1 MPFIVANIKS
11 TYMLIANTG
20 KGNIPGR
27 LWDMAHTFMDVIK
40 VCEAEYNETW
50 NTKLSITKMILQS
63 LIFVTLCEWN

>member
-40 VCEAEYNETW
+40 VCEAEYNET
-50 NTKLSITKMILQS
+50 
-63 LIFVTLCEWN
+63 